1 MDARGN
7 NFGHRYEP
15 SLSSVLAL
23 AGKFFLSL
31 PSLIANY

>member
-15 SLSSVLAL
+15 SLSVVLAL
-23 AGKFFLSL
+23 AGKFFLR
-31 PSLIANY
+31 PPGLIANR